1 MNNLI
6 CLGMWY
12 PWGTDKREDLIVS
25 VLGSIFCSSNHTEFK
40 LFVLNLNK
48 AKQKKREIMLIFTAS
63 QKNPFGNL
71 QKGEI
76 FPSPEKIL

>member
-48 AKQKKREIMLIFTAS
+48 AKQKKREILLIFTAS

-71 QKGEI
+71 QKDEI
-76 FPSPEKIL
+76 LPSPEKIL